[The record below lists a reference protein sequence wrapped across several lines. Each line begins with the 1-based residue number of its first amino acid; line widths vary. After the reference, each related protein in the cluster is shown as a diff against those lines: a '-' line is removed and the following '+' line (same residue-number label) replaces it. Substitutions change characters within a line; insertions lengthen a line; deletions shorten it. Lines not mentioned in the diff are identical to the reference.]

1 MTFSLKVAF
10 SFLQLKIGA
19 SCKSI
24 NLCWMSIFFFSISSF
39 TYCWCILYLHLYL
52 MLMLFVSIPVLDVG
66 RILGKAVC
74 CPWDVRLHHRLDH
87 LWRDYVPFQN
97 IFFCYFLAFFCLF
110 EHNQRADVCTVD
122 LGWKV
127 IGRKNKI
134 KFQHIL
140 KIDLPLIGRSDKTSC
155 KIKSN
160 VIVSFVNIEYKY
172 KILK

>member
-74 CPWDVRLHHRLDH
+74 CPWDVCLHHRLDH
-87 LWRDYVPFQN
+87 LWGDYVPFQN
-97 IFFCYFLAFFCLF
+97 IFFCYFLAFFAFLNTINVLMCVLWIWVGKLLDGRTKSSSNIF
-110 EHNQRADVCTVD
+110 WKLIYLWLADLT
-122 LGWKV
+122 
-127 IGRKNKI
+127 R
-134 KFQHIL
+134 
-140 KIDLPLIGRSDKTSC
+140 LPV
-155 KIKSN
+155 KS
-160 VIVSFVNIEYKY
+160 KAMW
-172 KILK
+172 